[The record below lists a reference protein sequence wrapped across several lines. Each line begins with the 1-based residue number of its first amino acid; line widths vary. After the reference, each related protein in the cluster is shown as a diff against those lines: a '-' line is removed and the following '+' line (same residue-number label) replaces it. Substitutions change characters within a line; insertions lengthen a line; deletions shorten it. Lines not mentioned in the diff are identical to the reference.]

1 MKHNYYI
8 ITFFAL
14 TILACSES
22 KQTQPESITATD
34 ENTVTLTQ
42 AQYEAAGISMTEL
55 QKRNVGN
62 HIRVNGMIDVPPQ
75 SLVSISPPI
84 GGFVRNTALKEGM
97 KVRKGDL
104 LATLENIE
112 FIQLQQDYL
121 ENRSKLEFLESEFRR
136 QEELAR
142 ENINS
147 GKTTQQARSNYEAM
161 AATVK
166 ALEAK
171 LKMINIS
178 TEDLL
183 RGDIRSQVNIYSPID
198 GFVSSL
204 NVTVGQFANPTDAMV
219 KIVNLDHLHVL
230 LYVYEKDISAIREG
244 QEVRFRLG
252 DENEDR
258 LANVYLIGKEITNE
272 RTIHVHCHLKREG
285 QNLLPGMFVSAI
297 IKVGDRESVV
307 LPAEAVLT
315 FQDKHVVFASTGKER
330 EFRMLTVQPGLT
342 TNEFVEVSFDGKGLS
357 DTQFVAT
364 GADHLLGVL
373 KNAGEED

>member
-1 MKHNYYI
+1 MKHNHYI
-8 ITFFAL
+8 FAFF
-14 TILACSES
+14 ILVIWACSES
-22 KQTQPESITATD
+22 KQTQPESTAATD

-42 AQYEAAGISMTEL
+42 AQYEAAGISMTGL

-75 SLVSISPPI
+75 SLVSVSPPI
-84 GGFVRNTALKEGM
+84 GGFVRNTTLKEGM

-147 GKTTQQARSNYEAM
+147 GKATQQARSNFEAM

-183 RGDIRSQVNIYSPID
+183 KGDIRSQVNIYSPID

-204 NVTVGQFANPTDAMV
+204 NVTVGQFVNPTDAMV

-244 QEVRFRLG
+244 QEVRFRPS

-272 RTIHVHCHLKREG
+272 RTVHVHCHLKKER
-285 QNLLPGMFVSAI
+285 QNLLPGMFVSATI
-297 IKVGDRESVV
+297 EVGDRESVV
-307 LPAEAVLT
+307 LPSEAVLT
-315 FQDKHVVFASTGKER
+315 FHDKHVVFASTGKER
-330 EFRMLTVQPGLT
+330 EFRMVTVTPGLT
-342 TNEFVEVSFDGKGLS
+342 TNEFVEVSFDGKAP
-357 DTQFVAT
+357 DAQFVAT